1 MGKCKNI
8 NPLKIGGVDD
18 NSVTCKDV
26 RNAFKSK
33 RIITSNCD
41 DEARLIFSRSMN
53 LAITSGFCMAE
64 IIAEL

>member
-1 MGKCKNI
+1 MCKI
-8 NPLKIGGVDD
+8 NRR
-18 NSVTCKDV
+18 DV

-33 RIITSNCD
+33 RIITSNCDD